1 MEAFH
6 SVLGF
11 KQLLMVPSLGSRKTS
26 LMLVTETAR
35 FSVVD
40 FFMLLI
46 KKKMDHQHCFNFAI
60 VFDHLGEF
68 KPVTK
73 KNIYITVNSWLIPLN
88 SKLSRKQTRKKSNDV

>member
-26 LMLVTETAR
+26 LMLVTETAT

-46 KKKMDHQHCFNFAI
+46 KKKKWIISIALILLLFLTIWVSSNQSQ
-60 VFDHLGEF
+60 
-68 KPVTK
+68 K
-73 KNIYITVNSWLIPLN
+73 KIFI
-88 SKLSRKQTRKKSNDV
+88 SRSTAGSSL

>member
-46 KKKMDHQHCFNFAI
+46 KKK
-60 VFDHLGEF
+60 
-68 KPVTK
+68 
-73 KNIYITVNSWLIPLN
+73 KNGSLAL
-88 SKLSRKQTRKKSNDV
+88 L

>member
-46 KKKMDHQHCFNFAI
+46 KKKWIISIALILLLFLTIWVSSNQS
-60 VFDHLGEF
+60 E
-68 KPVTK
+68 
-73 KNIYITVNSWLIPLN
+73 IYIYHGQQLAHPF
-88 SKLSRKQTRKKSNDV
+88 KF